1 MCHAAEI
8 LLVLAPLTCPQEL
21 LQTSPQKRLA
31 EDSLSCS
38 AATGDYTLDAMS
50 RSTEILF
57 NCENPCC
64 MASSDPCVAL
74 PYCRIDRTSPAQ
86 STPRRPPRAS
96 HRAIRDFRPRLAG

>member
-8 LLVLAPLTCPQEL
+8 LLVLAPLPCPQEL
-21 LQTSPQKRLA
+21 LQTAPQKLLA

-38 AATGDYTLDAMS
+38 EATGDYTLDAMS

-74 PYCRIDRTSPAQ
+74 P
-86 STPRRPPRAS
+86 
-96 HRAIRDFRPRLAG
+96 